1 MNMNN
6 GFIDFLYTTRYL
18 HTPKDNRYK
27 YCLLENFVNII
38 KHFNFLF
45 ACFIEQD
52 VQGQGFM
59 ERIVHYLA
67 LSIARGKTVTFLMGH
82 ALFVLMDTQEP
93 SAIKVKSFV
102 FYKLQLVLE
111 RQFITYPFRMEN
123 SI

>member
-6 GFIDFLYTTRYL
+6 GFIDFLYTTSYL
-18 HTPKDNRYK
+18 HTRKDNRYK

-38 KHFNFLF
+38 KHFHFLF

-52 VQGQGFM
+52 VQGPGFM
-59 ERIVHYLA
+59 EKIVHYLA
-67 LSIARGKTVTFLMGH
+67 LSIARGETVTLLMEH

-111 RQFITYPFRMEN
+111 RQFITYPFQMEN